1 MSKVPRLT
9 TCRLSSLLILLVA
22 ATSIQSGCSGISARG
37 LNAQGVREFNQAEF
51 DQAIDEFQK
60 AIDRDPRDPDG
71 YYNLA
76 RTYHRLGTLQGNETY
91 LVQAEQLYN
100 QCLDRDENH
109 GDAYRALA
117 VLLAEQGRQEEAFRL
132 LHGWVD
138 RSPMLADAR
147 IELARL
153 YQESGEREAAKEQL
167 VAALAVDSEN
177 PRALT
182 ALGMLREEMGEYN
195 EAIANYQR
203 SLHRNRF
210 QPEVAARV
218 ASLQRARVASVPGM
232 QGAPS
237 TGTQGTFTVRN
248 PLPPTTVTR

>member
-1 MSKVPRLT
+1 MSRAFQT
-9 TCRLSSLLILLVA
+9 LSYCSRPTPILLA
-22 ATSIQSGCSGISARG
+22 AMLLACGCSGISSRG
-37 LNAQGVREFNQAEF
+37 LNAKGVREFNQAQFE
-51 DQAIDEFQK
+51 QAIDDFQK
-60 AIDRDPRDPDG
+60 AIDRDPKNPDG

-76 RTYHRLGTLQGNETY
+76 RTYHRLGTLQGSETY
-91 LVQAEQLYN
+91 LKQAEQLYN

-109 GDAYRALA
+109 RDSYRALA

-138 RSPMLADAR
+138 RSPFVADAR

-153 YQESGEREAAKEQL
+153 YQESGEREAAKEHL
-167 VAALAVDSEN
+167 VAALSIDSDN
-177 PRALT
+177 TRALS

-195 EAIANYQR
+195 EALANYRR
-203 SLHRNRF
+203 SLYENRF

-218 ASLQRARVASVPGM
+218 TRLQSARMASVPGAE
-232 QGAPS
+232 QAPAAGS
-237 TGTQGTFTVRN
+237 QGTVTVQN

>member
-1 MSKVPRLT
+1 M
-9 TCRLSSLLILLVA
+9 
-22 ATSIQSGCSGISARG
+22 SIQGGCSGISTRG

-51 DQAIDEFQK
+51 DQAIDNFQK
-60 AIDRDPRDPDG
+60 AIDRDPKDPDG

-76 RTYHRLGTLQGNETY
+76 RTYHRLGNLQGNETY
-91 LVQAEQLYN
+91 LAQAEQLYN

-109 GDAYRALA
+109 GDSYRALA

-138 RSPMLADAR
+138 RSPALADAR

-153 YQESGEREAAKEQL
+153 YQESGDREAAKEQL

-177 PRALT
+177 TRALT

-203 SLHRNRF
+203 SLYKNRF
-210 QPEVAARV
+210 QPEVAARIT
-218 ASLQRARVASVPGM
+218 SLQNARVASVPGM
-232 QGAPS
+232 QGVPS
-237 TGTQGTFTVRN
+237 TGSQGTFTVRN
-248 PLPPTTVTR
+248 PLPPTTATR